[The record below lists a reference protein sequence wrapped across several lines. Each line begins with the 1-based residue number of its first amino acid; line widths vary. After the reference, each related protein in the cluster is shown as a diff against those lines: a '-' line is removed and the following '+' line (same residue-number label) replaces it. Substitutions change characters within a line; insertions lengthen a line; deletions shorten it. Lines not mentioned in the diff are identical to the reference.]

1 MESLVVFANGGAAAK
16 HKARHAWGV
25 MRVTAV
31 GQYGGSVSVCGVVD
45 GVEVASGIEPSD
57 LAEPGESTGWLGV
70 HYAVGMGCGL
80 GVVGAVL
87 DAHPEVTS
95 ATLFL
100 FMSYLCPCATATIP
114 IMQRVTFSELR
125 VRNEARGRGRV
136 RMPVHHL

>member
-1 MESLVVFANGGAAAK
+1 M
-16 HKARHAWGV
+16 
-25 MRVTAV
+25 
-31 GQYGGSVSVCGVVD
+31 SVCGVVD

-70 HYAVGMGCGL
+70 HYALAMGCGL

-100 FMSYLCPCATATIP
+100 FMSYLCPCAAATIP
-114 IMQRVTFSELR
+114 ITQRGTFRELR
-125 VRNEARGRGRV
+125 VRNEVRGRGRV
-136 RMPVHHL
+136 RMPVNHL